1 MASIIISVV
10 ALVVAVA
17 SLAYSVKV
25 ALVYHRFNEGIKD
38 WAYRLD
44 ESAKDA
50 INRSSREILREL
62 DSRLTAERETNNE
75 EKIIEDVEE

>member
-10 ALVVAVA
+10 ALVLAVA
-17 SLAYSVKV
+17 ALAYSVKV
-25 ALVYHRFNEGIKD
+25 ALVYHRFNEQIKD

-62 DSRLTAERETNNE
+62 DSKLTERETNNE